1 MTIFIHECPISRCAG
16 FAILLGISG
25 IGLCP
30 TSGRYAKGEIMR
42 NYAVNLIQAFEKK
55 RKIVTL
61 GRAGTFPF
69 NTVNFVK
76 FNPESP

>member
-1 MTIFIHECPISRCAG
+1 
-16 FAILLGISG
+16 
-25 IGLCP
+25 
-30 TSGRYAKGEIMR
+30 MR